1 MNRVHALLALLTLS
15 SQGHNK
21 TQLSDVF
28 GLVVDQVVKNLSLQ
42 HIALLAGTCRS
53 LRVLTT
59 DELLLSYLLTLMP
72 GKNAKNTRSFF
83 LLPRYFQL
91 QNISQSRYSQ
101 SGAFEGAMKR
111 YSGLEKFRHAVSK
124 RREQNAKRYQRAL
137 IRAVIRRANADRR
150 RQLVINALAVVAL
163 PQVFGEI
170 EVHTIR
176 FIHLLPQTTPE
187 NEELQ
192 LELLVERLCWRF
204 YLRTYTDFSDRV
216 SQRIQVTGWYPGLAR
231 EIADEYDHPDSW
243 PWLE

>member
-1 MNRVHALLALLTLS
+1 MNRVHALLAQLTLS

-28 GLVVDQVVKNLSLQ
+28 GLVIDHVVKNLGLY
-42 HIALLAGTCRS
+42 HIASLAGTCRS

-59 DELLLSYLLTLMP
+59 DELLLSYLLTLVG
-72 GKNAKNTRSFF
+72 GKNAKDTRSFF
-83 LLPRYFQL
+83 LLPRYVSL

-101 SGAFEGAMKR
+101 SEAFQGAMQR
-111 YSGLEKFRHAVSK
+111 YGGLEKFRHAVVK
-124 RREQNAKRYQRAL
+124 RREQNAKRIERAL
-137 IRAVIRRANADRR
+137 IRAVIMRANADRR
-150 RQLVINALAVVAL
+150 RQLVINALAVVEL
-163 PQVFGEI
+163 PQVFGQI

-176 FIHLLPQTTPE
+176 FIHILPQTTPE

-192 LELLVERLCWRF
+192 LELLVERLCWRY

-216 SQRIQVTGWYPGLAR
+216 SQRIEVTGWYPGLTR
-231 EIADEYDHPDSW
+231 EIADEYDLPDSW

>member
-1 MNRVHALLALLTLS
+1 
-15 SQGHNK
+15 
-21 TQLSDVF
+21 
-28 GLVVDQVVKNLSLQ
+28 
-42 HIALLAGTCRS
+42 
-53 LRVLTT
+53 
-59 DELLLSYLLTLMP
+59 
-72 GKNAKNTRSFF
+72 
-83 LLPRYFQL
+83 
-91 QNISQSRYSQ
+91 
-101 SGAFEGAMKR
+101 MKR
-111 YSGLEKFRHAVSK
+111 YCGLEQFRHAVSK

-137 IRAVIRRANADRR
+137 IRSVIRRANADRR

-216 SQRIQVTGWYPGLAR
+216 SPRTRGAKSCRLVKSGLFSGAVR
-231 EIADEYDHPDSW
+231 TP
-243 PWLE
+243 L